1 MLRAMFTPWNI
12 DCDTNTLRGQLKHSW
27 LENQVLN
34 KTSDNIISFWKANG
48 WNALEQQ
55 FAVHIRKAI
64 QLSDELES
72 GFSPAQ
78 LVDTL
83 RPFEKVDD
91 ETKELIKQAVH
102 KAYLESSNITQLKAP
117 LKEAAEEMEKALEH
131 LLEAWNQQVSE
142 KNEQELK
149 KAWDKFLTR
158 ARKLHSVLEQLPKG
172 IVLP

>member
-1 MLRAMFTPWNI
+1 MMVMGTPWNI
-12 DCDTNTLRGQLKHSW
+12 SCDTNTLRGQIKHSW

-34 KTSDNIISFWKANG
+34 KTSDNIIDFWKANG
-48 WNALEQQ
+48 WKALEQQ
-55 FAVHIRKAI
+55 FAVHIRKAV

-91 ETKELIKQAVH
+91 ETKELIKEAVH
-102 KAYLESSNITQLKAP
+102 KAYLESSNITELKAS
-117 LKEAAEEMEKALEH
+117 LKEAAEELEKALKH
-131 LLEAWNQQVSE
+131 LLEAWDQQVSE
-142 KNEQELK
+142 KSERELK
-149 KAWDKFLTR
+149 ETWNEFLTR

>member
-1 MLRAMFTPWNI
+1 MMVMGTPWNI
-12 DCDTNTLRGQLKHSW
+12 SCETNTLRGQLKHSW

-34 KTSDNIISFWKANG
+34 KTSDNVINFWKSTG
-48 WNALEQQ
+48 WKALEQQ

-64 QLSDELES
+64 QLSDEQES

-83 RPFEKVDD
+83 TPFEKVND

-102 KAYLESSNITQLKAP
+102 KAYLESSNITQLKVP
-117 LKEAAEEMEKALEH
+117 LKEAAEELEKALGH

-142 KNEQELK
+142 KSELELK
-149 KAWDKFLTR
+149 KAWDEFLTR

>member
-1 MLRAMFTPWNI
+1 MIVLRSYNSQANL
-12 DCDTNTLRGQLKHSW
+12 DRGQLKHSW

-34 KTSDNIISFWKANG
+34 KTSNNVINFWKSTD

-102 KAYLESSNITQLKAP
+102 EAYLESSNITELKAP
-117 LKEAAEEMEKALEH
+117 LKEASEELEKALGH

-149 KAWDKFLTR
+149 KAWDEFLTR